1 MSISQDEAFRIYQ
14 SIQIKSRSIML
25 KGSKIFWLYATKQQA
40 KDPKFSLTQTFIAD
54 LKNLELTKNISKND
68 IIDI

>member
-54 LKNLELTKNISKND
+54 LKNFELTENISKND